1 MGEGHEMSS
10 NSEEE
15 NPNEQTM
22 SREELIAKLNASAE
36 RTLSSLQK
44 AYEAGLK
51 EGMSDEEEDRLIEL
65 MRRAKDLKD
74 KVLRITSEFPSA

>member
-1 MGEGHEMSS
+1 MNKDLDMSS
-10 NSEEE
+10 DSGEE
-15 NPNEQTM
+15 NPNEPAM

-51 EGMSDEEEDRLIEL
+51 EGMSDEEEDQLIEL
-65 MRRAKDLKD
+65 MRQAKDLKE
-74 KVLRITSEFPSA
+74 KVWRITRDPPVS